1 MWVFEKEL
9 IKSKSAGKVRSL
21 AYPGIFLLTII
32 WAISW
37 LLPPYFSDPLFIQ
50 FALIAGP
57 VSFFG
62 AWVGLFMLTIF
73 KGDYP
78 EKEQFKLVF
87 PYIMIM
93 GLGVTFSALIMNSNL
108 LYILEPIS
116 YVFEELG
123 LNIDYV
129 TFFEIGMVVV
139 LGPLVEEIVKIV
151 PIILLANSEV
161 KRLIRDKETNEL
173 IARSKILI
181 GSRRLFI
188 FYGVIT
194 GTMFVIFETY
204 FYIFVYTPDPF
215 GQHLVVSYL
224 QLSLRTYAPLHVF
237 AAAIA
242 SMGVYHALEWNKS
255 DNRFSFSLSK
265 LLPFFMIAWIAHGF
279 WNYQALYADIPFPDK
294 LGYPI
299 FMPVFG
305 TMGIV
310 LNIGL
315 FALWYISWKE
325 QVDLCPRCGKQL
337 VAKYCPCEEEKVAV
351 RPTLPRRAK
360 IKEVNCRYCKEPLT
374 NYSRCDKCGYKT
386 ALMAC
391 SICHAP
397 LNLESEVC
405 TQCLSPTTTATDF
418 IYNRPYTMGNVIEIG
433 IAGIIIAAL
442 LPLSINAFSV
452 GTVSARYSFLI
463 LFMSLGF
470 VPLAIGYWLYHYGK
484 MKGFGL
490 ILIRSILFSVFASFS
505 ITLMG
510 IGLSGLLSLAIDGR
524 FILSGLFIFGVQ
536 SYLAYLLT
544 VGFFRRYIHAK
555 TIIHD

>member
-1 MWVFEKEL
+1 MKN
-9 IKSKSAGKVRSL
+9 KSAGKVRRF
-21 AYPGIFLLTII
+21 AYPGLFFLTII

-37 LLPPYFSDPLFIQ
+37 ILPPLYSDSLFIK
-50 FALIAGP
+50 FVLIVGP
-57 VSFFG
+57 LSFFG
-62 AWVGLFMLTIF
+62 VWVGLFMLTIF

-78 EKEQFKLVF
+78 EKEQFQLVF
-87 PYIMIM
+87 PFLMIM
-93 GLGVTFSALIMNSNL
+93 GFGVTFSALIMNNNL
-108 LYILEPIS
+108 IAILEPIT
-116 YVFEELG
+116 YIFDGLG
-123 LNIDYV
+123 LDIDYIS
-129 TFFEIGMVVV
+129 FFEIGMTVV
-139 LGPLVEEIVKIV
+139 LGPFVEEIVKIV

-161 KRLIRDKETNEL
+161 KRLVRDKKTNEL
-173 IARSKILI
+173 MLKSQVLI

-204 FYIFVYTPDPF
+204 FYIFVNTPDPF

-224 QLSLRTYAPLHVF
+224 QLSLRTFAPLHVF
-237 AAAIA
+237 TAAIA

-255 DNRFSFSLSK
+255 DNSFSFRLVN
-265 LLPFFMIAWIAHGF
+265 LLPFFMVAWIAHGF
-279 WNYQALYADIPFPDK
+279 WNYQALYADIPFPNS
-294 LGYPI
+294 LEYPI

-305 TMGIV
+305 IMGIA

-315 FALWYISWKE
+315 FALWYISWQEK
-325 QVDLCPRCGKQL
+325 VDLCPRCGKQL
-337 VAKYCPCEEEKVAV
+337 FENKCACEGKKEAV
-351 RPTLPRRAK
+351 LPVKPRRAK

-374 NYSRCDKCGYKT
+374 NYSRCEKCGYKT

-418 IYNRPYTMGNVIEIG
+418 IYNRPYTVGNIIEIG
-433 IAGIIIAAL
+433 VAGIIIAAL

-452 GTVSARYSFLI
+452 GTESGQYMFLI

-470 VPLAIGYWLYHYGK
+470 IPLAIGYWLYHYGK

-490 ILIRSILFSVFASFS
+490 ILIRSMLFSVFASFS

-510 IGLSGLLSLAIDGR
+510 IGLSGVLSFLVDGR
-524 FILSGLFIFGVQ
+524 FLLSGLFIFGVQ

-544 VGFFRRYIHAK
+544 IGFFRRYIHAK
-555 TIIHD
+555 TIIHN